1 MNRSFFP
8 RNCAGV
14 VTVALLATSVL
25 VALCRQPSWATDKET
40 SGPLAAITDP
50 HDRLRLALGI
60 MGLEDAVVIGC
71 QRRQVTLVSPR
82 ISNPHRAGQEAWL
95 MLGSVLG
102 VMDRLG
108 LEGTLLF
115 VPVYQGKMV
124 SGVAVPVD
132 KVALLQRGTVE
143 GYQEFRQAMTPLRIA
158 AAGDAWFRTKNVSA
172 TGQVAD
178 ENLRAR
184 LQQSLEQIQQRYDLI
199 ASQVD
204 AGRYEAVERNVRLLE
219 QAMPAVGQLLA
230 QIVAGGEPC
239 QIALTGLPTDVAMTR
254 IEELEHNQQ
263 ESSGQR
269 AEAIAQQLKMLE
281 PVKKLDAMVRG
292 VVSQVDWARWTPGE
306 RGG

>member
-1 MNRSFFP
+1 MNRSFFC
-8 RNCAGV
+8 RDRAGV
-14 VTVALLATSVL
+14 ATVALLMTSTL
-25 VALCRQPSWATDKET
+25 VAACHKPGWAADTQVA
-40 SGPLAAITDP
+40 GPLAAIADP

-71 QRRQVTLVSPR
+71 QHRQVTLVSPR

-115 VPVYQGKMV
+115 VPVYQGSMV

-132 KVALLQRGTVE
+132 KVALLQKGTVE
-143 GYQEFRQAMTPLRIA
+143 GYHAFRQAMTPLRIA

-172 TGQVAD
+172 TGQVAG
-178 ENLRAR
+178 EELRAR

-204 AGRYEAVERNVRLLE
+204 AGRYESAERNIRLLE
-219 QAMPAVGQLLA
+219 QALPAVGQLVA
-230 QIVAGGEPC
+230 QVVAGGEPC
-239 QIALTGLPTDVAMTR
+239 QLVLTGLPTDAAMTR
-254 IEELEHNQQ
+254 IRELEHHQQ
-263 ESSGQR
+263 ESSGQS

-281 PVKKLDAMVRG
+281 PVEKLDAMARSILVPL
-292 VVSQVDWARWTPGE
+292 SWANWLPSGPD
-306 RGG
+306 G